1 MFWFL
6 LPLPVHGVQAYTSQI
21 AVLTMIALA
30 VGEDSIS
37 SRERRERIIDG
48 LIALPGRSC
57 WCRVPCAR
65 IRLPVVEACA
75 VHHERLCF
83 SGGLIGL
90 PGRCCWCHFP
100 RSFGEA
106 PQTSFLDTRFLVFS
120 LLFKEP
126 VYIGLPSFRAMKS
139 MG

>member
-1 MFWFL
+1 MSYAIYFDYMFILYARVDGRCMGQSMSAALNIERFWFL
-6 LPLPVHGVQAYTSQI
+6 LPSPMHGLQAYTSQI

-65 IRLPVVEACA
+65 RRLPVVEGCA
-75 VHHERLCF
+75 MDHENLCC

-90 PGRCCWCHFP
+90 PGRCCWCRAP
-100 RSFGEA
+100 RSF
-106 PQTSFLDTRFLVFS
+106 V
-120 LLFKEP
+120 
-126 VYIGLPSFRAMKS
+126 
-139 MG
+139 